1 MNYLQATAERIRR
14 FIPADALP
22 EDAEALLLLYAILAH
37 AKGRDTTAEDVHDA
51 WTAWM
56 LLCGE
61 DHESMRPFSE
71 LSPEVQA
78 EDLPFLRAIHQVATS
93 GKR

>member
-14 FIPADALP
+14 FIPATDLP
-22 EDAEALLLLYAILAH
+22 DDAEALLLLYAVLAH

-56 LLCGE
+56 LLRGE
-61 DHESMRPFSE
+61 DHESMRPFSA

-93 GKR
+93 QER